1 MSIICNQEIMK
12 KFIISITAVAIC
24 TNLRIGIAQTAGRK
38 CREAKMRPISEIIK
52 AVDEVGDNP
61 IPADIRY
68 EIIMY
73 LEMLH
78 DLMNDTSYYFF
89 NYAKHNL
96 KQR

>member
-1 MSIICNQEIMK
+1 MTIRPHMDIALFVDGNQ
-12 KFIISITAVAIC
+12 SITRMTLLECRTA
-24 TNLRIGIAQTAGRK
+24 RTAGRK
-38 CREAKMRPISEIIK
+38 CREAIMRPIGEIIK
-52 AVDEVGDNP
+52 AVVEVGDNP
-61 IPADIRY
+61 IPADIRD